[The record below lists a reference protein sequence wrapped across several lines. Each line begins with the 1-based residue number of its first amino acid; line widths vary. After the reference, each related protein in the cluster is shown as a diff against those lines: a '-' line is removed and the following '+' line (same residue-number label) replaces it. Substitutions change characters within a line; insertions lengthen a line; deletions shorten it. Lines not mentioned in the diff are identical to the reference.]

1 MKDTLSAK
9 KWIALFLALTLLML
23 SALAGIAYAV
33 DPYFQ
38 YRVKDNTYFL
48 SSSYVNAGLIKNYD
62 YDTIILGSSMVSNY
76 DMDQFREQLNHT
88 PVKIEYGGMSPKTIA
103 AFLNYAAQVGKASQY
118 YVNID
123 ISSFQTE
130 GFIANEHLLK
140 NDLVSKAKY
149 LLGYETWFR
158 FIPVDCGL
166 MLYKAV
172 FGPFPPGK
180 LAQRTSIDQ
189 NGAWTLGIP
198 FGRDV
203 VLYNRAQDLYSV
215 SEVNLN
221 NLYERMLSQIDTFLS
236 RVDFQAG
243 SYTFIFPPY
252 SALYWCDAQDQGYFD
267 TFLEAKKYFVQ
278 ELLNR
283 GCTVY
288 DFQSAELTI
297 DLDNYQDS
305 THYSGDVNVW
315 MTTCFTNGTYQ
326 VTPDNYA
333 ALQEQLIENT
343 IAFRTENASLFQ

>member
-1 MKDTLSAK
+1 MKDALSAK
-9 KWIALFLALTLLML
+9 KWIALFLALTVLML

-48 SSSYVNAGLIKNYD
+48 SSSYVNAGLIKNYN
-62 YDTIILGSSMVSNY
+62 YDTIILGSSMISNY
-76 DMDQFREQLNHT
+76 DMDQFREELNLN
-88 PVKIEYGGMSPKTIA
+88 PVKIEYGAMSPLSIA
-103 AFLNYAAQVGKASQY
+103 AFLNYAAQVDKASQY

-123 ISSFQTE
+123 IVSFRRQ
-130 GFIANEHLLK
+130 GSVANAHLLK
-140 NDLVSKAKY
+140 NDLFSKAKY

-166 MLYKAV
+166 MLYKTV
-172 FGPFPPGK
+172 FGSFPPGK
-180 LAQRTSIDQ
+180 LTQRTSIDQ

-203 VLYNRAQDLYSV
+203 VLYNRAQSLHGV
-215 SEVNLN
+215 SDVELD
-221 NLYERMLSQIDTFLS
+221 NLYEHIIFQVDAFLS

-267 TFLEAKKYFVQ
+267 TLLAAKKYFVQ
-278 ELLNR
+278 ELLSR
-283 GCTVY
+283 GCAVY

-297 DLDNYQDS
+297 NLDNYQDT
-305 THYSGDVNVW
+305 THYSGDVNAW
-315 MTTCFTNGTYQ
+315 MTTCFANGTYQ
-326 VTPDNYA
+326 VTPDNYD
-333 ALQEQLIENT
+333 ALEEKLIENT
-343 IAFRTENASLFQ
+343 IAFREENASLFE